1 MRLVF
6 FLNRVPTQ
14 RSVVTL
20 VELPRPATVT
30 NPGLHNTSI
39 FQYTT
44 PPHEGDNI
52 HGSNSKATK
61 TVG

>member
-30 NPGLHNTSI
+30 NPGLHNTSV
-39 FQYTT
+39 TLR
-44 PPHEGDNI
+44 
-52 HGSNSKATK
+52 
-61 TVG
+61 